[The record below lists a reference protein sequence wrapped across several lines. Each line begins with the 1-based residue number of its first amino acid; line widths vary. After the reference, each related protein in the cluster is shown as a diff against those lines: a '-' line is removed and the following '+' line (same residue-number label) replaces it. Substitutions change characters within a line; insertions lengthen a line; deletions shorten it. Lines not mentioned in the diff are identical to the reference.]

1 MNEHI
6 VPRIIYAAFKMTVK
20 PALLTFKSNLYS
32 YRELAYSKPTFTFSG
47 LLPIASHY
55 YGETFHMRITPKEA
69 VQFPQDQVSNLEA
82 QHTSYCHT
90 DNNSMIM

>member
-1 MNEHI
+1 
-6 VPRIIYAAFKMTVK
+6 MTVK

-55 YGETFHMRITPKEA
+55 YFHMSITPKEA